1 MEHSRPTLLMESD
14 PMVRV
19 RHHRTLVLLSLTALL
34 LGGCANSGDP
44 RPFQLKNLAKTE
56 IDMVTDLH
64 IQTVNRLARELTIK
78 LYKRNPRELAKVPG
92 MTVAQRL
99 DVLFGTPR
107 LITHA
112 ELNNLY
118 AEKAVPL
125 AFDPAF
131 EGDRVFAL
139 MVGITGM
146 LHASYDYRNE
156 FYLLN
161 ELNQQKLYNSARN
174 LEAVA
179 WRLNTY
185 RHADGDPFLFANSTT
200 NLSFERLLGKMIAHQ
215 DMMANIVSD
224 ATNRTINTVVHG
236 IASTTLLPI

>member
-1 MEHSRPTLLMESD
+1 MALPRCCRPVIFALAA
-14 PMVRV
+14 
-19 RHHRTLVLLSLTALL
+19 TLVLS
-34 LGGCANSGDP
+34 GCVSQGKP
-44 RPFQLKNLAKTE
+44 RPFQLKNLAKSE

-64 IQTVNRLARELTIK
+64 IETVNRLARELTIK

-92 MTVAQRL
+92 MTVERRL
-99 DVLFGTPR
+99 ELLFGSPR

-112 ELNNLY
+112 ELGNRY
-118 AEKAVPL
+118 AEKAIPL

-131 EGDRVFAL
+131 RGDRVFAL
-139 MVGITGM
+139 MIGISGM
-146 LHASYDYRNE
+146 LHASYNYRDE

-161 ELNQQKLYNSARN
+161 EIDQQKLYNTARN

-185 RHADGDPFLFANSTT
+185 RQPNGRPFLLANDPT
-200 NLSFERLLGKMIAHQ
+200 NLSFERLLGKLIAHQ
-215 DMMANIVSD
+215 DMMARIVSD
-224 ATNRTINTVVHG
+224 STNRAINTVVHG

>member
-1 MEHSRPTLLMESD
+1 MARARFCHSLA
-14 PMVRV
+14 V
-19 RHHRTLVLLSLTALL
+19 LVCATLL
-34 LGGCANSGDP
+34 LGGCVSNGQP
-44 RPFQLKNLAKTE
+44 RPFQIKNLAKSE
-56 IDMVTDLH
+56 IDMVADLH
-64 IQTVNRLARELTIK
+64 VEAVNRLARELTIK
-78 LYKRNPRELAKVPG
+78 LYKRNPRELAKIPG
-92 MTVAQRL
+92 MTIERRL
-99 DVLFGTPR
+99 ELLLGSPR
-107 LITHA
+107 LITHP

-131 EGDRVFAL
+131 TGDRVFAL

-146 LHASYDYRNE
+146 LHASYNYRDE

-161 ELNQQKLYNSARN
+161 EMDQQKLYNSARN

-185 RHADGDPFLFANSTT
+185 RQPNGAPFLLANDPA
-200 NLSFERLLGKMIAHQ
+200 NLSFERLFGKLIAHQ
-215 DMMANIVSD
+215 DMMARIVSD
-224 ATNRTINTVVHG
+224 STNRAINSVVHG

>member
-1 MEHSRPTLLMESD
+1 MHGPKQTRRILGLL
-14 PMVRV
+14 
-19 RHHRTLVLLSLTALL
+19 LTGLL
-34 LGGCANSGDP
+34 LGGCAASSNE
-44 RPFQLKNLAKTE
+44 RPFQFKNLGKSE
-56 IDMVTDLH
+56 IDMVADLH
-64 IQTVNRLARELTIK
+64 VETVNQLARELAIK

-92 MTVAQRL
+92 MTIERRL
-99 DVLFGTPR
+99 ELLLNSPR
-107 LITHA
+107 LITHP

-131 EGDRVFAL
+131 QGDRVFAL

-146 LHASYDYRNE
+146 LHASYSYRDE
-156 FYLLN
+156 FYMLN
-161 ELNQQKLYNSARN
+161 EMDQQKLYNCARN

-185 RHADGDPFLFANSTT
+185 RQENGEPFLYANSPT
-200 NLSFERLLGKMIAHQ
+200 NLSYERIMSKLIAHQ
-215 DMMANIVSD
+215 DMMAKIVSD
-224 ATNRTINTVVHG
+224 SSNRAINTVVHG

>member
-1 MEHSRPTLLMESD
+1 MACVRPSRTLLAI
-14 PMVRV
+14 
-19 RHHRTLVLLSLTALL
+19 TLTTLL
-34 LGGCANSGDP
+34 LGGCASNGQP
-44 RPFQLKNLAKTE
+44 RPFQLKNLAKSE
-56 IDMVTDLH
+56 IDMVADLH
-64 IQTVNRLARELTIK
+64 VEAVNKLARELTIK

-92 MTVAQRL
+92 MTVERRL
-99 DVLFGTPR
+99 ELLLGTPR

-125 AFDPAF
+125 AFDPSF
-131 EGDRVFAL
+131 GGDRVFAL

-146 LHASYDYRNE
+146 LHASYSYRNE
-156 FYLLN
+156 FFMLN
-161 ELNQQKLYNSARN
+161 EMDQQKLYNSARN

-185 RHADGDPFLFANSTT
+185 RHPDGSPFLLANDPA
-200 NLSFERLLGKMIAHQ
+200 NLSFERLLGKLIAHQ
-215 DMMANIVSD
+215 DMMARIVSD
-224 ATNRTINTVVHG
+224 STNRTINTVVHG

>member
-1 MEHSRPTLLMESD
+1 MYGPKPARPLLALLLTLM
-14 PMVRV
+14 
-19 RHHRTLVLLSLTALL
+19 L
-34 LGGCANSGDP
+34 LGGCAVSGNE
-44 RPFQLKNLAKTE
+44 RPFQLKNLGKSE
-56 IDMVTDLH
+56 IDMVADRH
-64 IQTVNRLARELTIK
+64 VETVKKLARELTIK

-92 MTVAQRL
+92 MTVERRL
-99 DVLFGTPR
+99 ELLLNSPR
-107 LITHA
+107 LITHP

-131 EGDRVFAL
+131 QGDRVFAL

-146 LHASYDYRNE
+146 LHASYSFRDE
-156 FYLLN
+156 FYMLN
-161 ELNQQKLYNSARN
+161 EMDQQKLYNCARN

-185 RHADGDPFLFANSTT
+185 RQENGEPFIYANSST
-200 NLSFERLLGKMIAHQ
+200 NFSYERILAKLIAHQ
-215 DMMANIVSD
+215 DMMAQIVSD
-224 ATNRTINTVVHG
+224 STNRTINTVVHG

>member
-1 MEHSRPTLLMESD
+1 MHGPKQTRRILGLL
-14 PMVRV
+14 
-19 RHHRTLVLLSLTALL
+19 LTGLL
-34 LGGCANSGDP
+34 LGGCAASGNE
-44 RPFQLKNLAKTE
+44 RPFQFKNLGKSE
-56 IDMVTDLH
+56 IDMVADLH
-64 IQTVNRLARELTIK
+64 VETVTHLARELAIK

-92 MTVAQRL
+92 MTIERRL
-99 DVLFGTPR
+99 ELLLNSPR
-107 LITHA
+107 LITHP

-131 EGDRVFAL
+131 QGDRVFAL

-146 LHASYDYRNE
+146 LHASYSYRDE
-156 FYLLN
+156 FYMLN
-161 ELNQQKLYNSARN
+161 EMDQQKLYNCARN

-185 RHADGDPFLFANSTT
+185 RQENGEPFLYANSPT
-200 NLSFERLLGKMIAHQ
+200 NLSYERIISKLIAHQ
-215 DMMANIVSD
+215 DMMAKIVSD
-224 ATNRTINTVVHG
+224 SSNRAINTVVHG

>member
-1 MEHSRPTLLMESD
+1 MTVARPTG
-14 PMVRV
+14 
-19 RHHRTLVLLSLTALL
+19 LVLILTLAALL
-34 LGGCANSGDP
+34 LAGCSSSGKP

-56 IDMVTDLH
+56 IDMVADLH
-64 IQTVNRLARELTIK
+64 VEAVNTLARELAIK

-92 MTVAQRL
+92 MTLERRL
-99 DVLFGTPR
+99 ALLLGSPR
-107 LITHA
+107 LITHP

-131 EGDRVFAL
+131 QGDRVFAL

-156 FYLLN
+156 FFLLN
-161 ELNQQKLYNSARN
+161 EIDQQKLYNSARN

-185 RHADGDPFLFANSTT
+185 RLPNGEPFLLANDPA
-200 NLSFERLLGKMIAHQ
+200 NLSFERLLGKLIAHQ
-215 DMMANIVSD
+215 DMMARIVSD
-224 ATNRTINTVVHG
+224 ATNRAINTVVHG

>member
-1 MEHSRPTLLMESD
+1 MYGPKPARQLLA
-14 PMVRV
+14 
-19 RHHRTLVLLSLTALL
+19 LLLTVLL
-34 LGGCANSGDP
+34 LGGCAVSGNE
-44 RPFQLKNLAKTE
+44 RPFQLKNLGKSE
-56 IDMVTDLH
+56 IDMVADLH
-64 IQTVNRLARELTIK
+64 VETVKKLARKLTIK

-92 MTVAQRL
+92 MTIERRL
-99 DVLFGTPR
+99 ELLLDSPR
-107 LITHA
+107 LITHP

-131 EGDRVFAL
+131 QGDRVFAL

-146 LHASYDYRNE
+146 LHASYSFRDE
-156 FYLLN
+156 FFMLN
-161 ELNQQKLYNSARN
+161 EMDQQKLYNCARN

-185 RHADGDPFLFANSTT
+185 RQENGEPFIYANSPT
-200 NLSFERLLGKMIAHQ
+200 NFSYERILAKLIAHQ
-215 DMMANIVSD
+215 DMMAQIVSD
-224 ATNRTINTVVHG
+224 STNRTINTVVHG